1 MNADAKRVDAMK
13 AVCVI
18 GAGSWGTALAMV
30 LARRGREVRL
40 LARDAEK
47 AASMQQ
53 ARCNATYL
61 PGINFPASLRVSASV
76 DEALN
81 GTAAV
86 VVATPC
92 SAADS
97 ILPSVAH
104 ACDGPVIAA
113 FKGLDPVSF
122 ERTDE
127 LLLRHVG
134 RERAAI
140 LSGPSFA
147 LEVARGL
154 PTAITMAADNLQ
166 LAQQAADLFDDT
178 AFRIYSSDDLAGVA
192 LGGALKNV
200 IAIAAGIAAGLK
212 LGHNAESAVVTRG
225 LAELMRLAGAAGAR
239 RETLMGLS
247 GLGDLVLTCTGEL
260 SRNRRLGM
268 ALAEGLKPDAAQAR
282 IGQVAEGVRTA
293 AAVHAM
299 AKSMAVDVPL
309 MEAVN
314 LVLLGKLQAAA
325 AVSRLMARPERS
337 EF

>member
-1 MNADAKRVDAMK
+1 MIVS
-13 AVCVI
+13 VI

-30 LARRGREVRL
+30 LARHGREVRL

-47 AASMQQ
+47 AARMQQ
-53 ARCNATYL
+53 ARCNLTYL
-61 PGINFPASLRVSASV
+61 PGINFPASLRVTGDV
-76 DEALN
+76 DDALD
-81 GTAAV
+81 GAAAV

-92 SAADS
+92 SAAGG
-97 ILPSVAH
+97 ILPVVSS

-127 LLLRHVG
+127 LLNRHVG
-134 RERAAI
+134 RERAVL

-147 LEVARGL
+147 LEVAQGL
-154 PTAITMAADNLQ
+154 PTAITVAADTLE
-166 LAQQAADLFDDT
+166 LAQRAGAFFDDT
-178 AFRIYSSDDLAGVA
+178 AFRIYSSDDMAGVA

-225 LAELMRLAGAAGAR
+225 LAELMRLAEAAGAR

-268 ALAEGLKPDAAQAR
+268 ALAEGLKPDAAQAS

-293 AAVHAM
+293 AAAHAM
-299 AKSMAVDVPL
+299 AKALQVDVPL

-314 LVLLGKLQAAA
+314 MVLLGRLEAAS
-325 AVSRLMARPERS
+325 AVSRLMARPERC

>member
-1 MNADAKRVDAMK
+1 MTE

-18 GAGSWGTALAMV
+18 GAGSWGTALSMV
-30 LARRGREVRL
+30 LSRRGREVRL
-40 LARDAEK
+40 LARDASK

-53 ARCNATYL
+53 SRCNDDYL
-61 PGINFPASLRVSASV
+61 PDIPFPESLRITASP
-76 DEALN
+76 ELALD
-81 GTAAV
+81 GAAAV

-92 SAADS
+92 SAAGEV
-97 ILPSVAH
+97 LPLAAGAGS
-104 ACDGPVIAA
+104 GPVIAA
-113 FKGLDPVSF
+113 FKGLDAASF
-122 ERTDE
+122 ERVDQM
-127 LLLRHVG
+127 LMRQVG
-134 RERAAI
+134 EARAAI

-154 PTAITMAADNLQ
+154 PTAITMAACNEE
-166 LAQQAADLFDDT
+166 LARRAGAFFDDT
-178 AFRIYSSDDLAGVA
+178 AFRIYHSDDMTGVA

-212 LGHNAESAVVTRG
+212 LGHNAEAAVVTRG

-268 ALAEGLKPDAAQAR
+268 SMAEGLSPAEAEAH
-282 IGQVAEGVRTA
+282 IGQVAEGARTA
-293 AAVHAM
+293 GAAQAL
-299 AKSMAVDVPL
+299 AQSLDVETPL
-309 MEAVN
+309 MGAVN
-314 LVLLGKLQAAA
+314 EVLLGRLDAVE
-325 AVSRLMARPERS
+325 AVSRLLSRPERS